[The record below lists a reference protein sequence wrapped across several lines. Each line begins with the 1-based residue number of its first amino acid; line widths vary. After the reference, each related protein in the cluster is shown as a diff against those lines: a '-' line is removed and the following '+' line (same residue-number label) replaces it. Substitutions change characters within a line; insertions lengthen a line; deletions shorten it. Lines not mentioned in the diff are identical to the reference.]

1 MKRFWKVLAVMLGV
15 VGMGCAFSGC
25 SRGTAGSDKG
35 VPISDIVEKLK
46 SGLEW
51 EYSMIQATDAMIE
64 GWYSFDS
71 EKVEEFTVYVTDFP
85 SVADEIVVVKLSD
98 KGYLSEAETI
108 LKDRVDNRK
117 KEFEGYS
124 PTEAYK
130 AENAVITSHGNYVAL
145 IVGNDFDK
153 ADSVFEDCFK

>member
-15 VGMGCAFSGC
+15 VGMVCAFSGC
-25 SRGTAGSDKG
+25 SRDTVGSDKD

>member
-1 MKRFWKVLAVMLGV
+1 MKRFLKTLAIMLGIAGIV
-15 VGMGCAFSGC
+15 CVFSGC
-25 SRGTAGSDKG
+25 SRDTASNDKD

-46 SGLEW
+46 SELEW
-51 EYSMIQATDAMIE
+51 EYSMIQASDAMVD

-71 EKVEEFTVYVTDFP
+71 EKVAEFTVYVTDFP

-124 PTEAYK
+124 PTESYK

-153 ADSVFEDCFK
+153 AGSVFEDCFK

>member
-15 VGMGCAFSGC
+15 VGMVCAFSGC
-25 SRGTAGSDKG
+25 SRDTAGSDKD

-145 IVGNDFDK
+145 IVG
-153 ADSVFEDCFK
+153 

>member
-15 VGMGCAFSGC
+15 VGMVCAFSGC
-25 SRGTAGSDKG
+25 SRDTAGSDKD